1 MTPYNTALDQNPARL
16 SVVVNRR
23 RSSGIVSK
31 AMASINLAAFF
42 AIMVGSYLAI

>member
-23 RSSGIVSK
+23 RSSDRISK
-31 AMASINLAAFF
+31 AMAGINLVAFF
-42 AIMVGSYLAI
+42 AIMVGSYLTI